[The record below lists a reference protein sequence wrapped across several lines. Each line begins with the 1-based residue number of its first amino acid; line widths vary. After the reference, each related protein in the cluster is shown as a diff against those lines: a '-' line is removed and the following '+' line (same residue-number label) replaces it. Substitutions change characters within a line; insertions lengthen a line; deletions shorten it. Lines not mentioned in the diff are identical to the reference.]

1 MEMQPVRHDRDAVP
15 QQTLHR
21 LQHAL
26 SSIMVTS
33 QARSEIALENR
44 PQTTLA
50 WGRAYLPAHFAKPAS
65 RMHEWLGAELDAMR
79 VNRGA
84 RVNLLGPRGSAKS
97 TVATLCHVL
106 HAALE
111 GWERYIWIVSDTKE
125 QAETHLDNVKAELVD
140 NRRLRTDYAHAVG
153 HGRRWRANSIEL
165 ANGVVIESYGTGQRI
180 RGRRRSADRPSL
192 IVCDDL
198 QNDSHISS
206 AAQREASR
214 QWFQGT
220 LLNAGTKHT
229 NIINL
234 ATALHREA
242 LALALHRTAGWSSRN
257 YPAIETWPTNS
268 ELWQEWE
275 ALYCDAEDPAAKST
289 ARAFYEERRAAM
301 DAGATVLW
309 PAVEDLYTLMQ
320 MRVEIGQTA
329 FEREKQGSPVNPE
342 FCEWPES
349 YFGEQIWFDAW
360 PENLAVRTIALDPSK
375 GREAGR
381 GDFSA
386 YVMLGIDPQGV
397 MYVEADIERR
407 PTPQM
412 VADGIELC
420 RRFRPHA
427 FGVEANQFQELLC
440 GEFAKEFS
448 HNQLSHIVPAA
459 IHNHTNKVVRI
470 RRLGPYLSQRRLR
483 FLATSPATQMLVD
496 QLRDFPT
503 GAHDDG
509 PDALEMAIRLADE
522 ILGAPQR
529 DDGLGDR
536 LPIGFSAS

>member
-1 MEMQPVRHDRDAVP
+1 MDLQPIQLDENSLPHE
-15 QQTLHR
+15 TFCR
-21 LQHAL
+21 LRNDLGTA
-26 SSIMVTS
+26 MVVG
-33 QARSEIALENR
+33 QARSR
-44 PQTTLA
+44 PSAPVDRPRTTLA
-50 WGRAYLPAHFAKPAS
+50 WGRTYLPAHFAKPAS

-79 VNRGA
+79 ANRGA
-84 RVNLLGPRGSAKS
+84 RVNLIGPRGSAKS

-106 HAALE
+106 HAAVE

-140 NRRLRTDYAHAVG
+140 NRRLRRDYAHAVG

-165 ANGVVIESYGTGQRI
+165 ANGVVIESYGTGQSI

-198 QNDSHISS
+198 QNDAHISS

-229 NIINL
+229 NIVNL

-242 LALALHRTAGWSSRN
+242 LALQLHRTAGWTSRN
-257 YPAIETWPTNS
+257 FPAIGSWPTS
-268 ELWQEWE
+268 TDLWQEWE
-275 ALYCDAEDPAAKST
+275 DLYCDVDNPNAKLT
-289 ARAFYEERRAAM
+289 ARTFYDARQEAM
-301 DAGATVLW
+301 DAGAAVLW

-320 MRVEIGQTA
+320 MRIEIGQTA

-349 YFGEQIWFDAW
+349 YFGDHIWFEAW
-360 PENLAVRTIALDPSK
+360 PENLLVRTIALDPSK

-381 GDFSA
+381 GDYSA
-386 YVMLGIDPQGV
+386 YVLLGIDTHGV
-397 MYVEADIERR
+397 MFVEADIDRR

-420 RRFRPHA
+420 RRFDPHA

-440 GEFAKEFS
+440 GEFATELAN
-448 HNQLSHIVPAA
+448 NQLSYIIPAA
-459 IHNHTNKVVRI
+459 IHNHVNKVVRI
-470 RRLGPYLSQRRLR
+470 RRLGPHLSQRRLR
-483 FLATSPATQMLVD
+483 FLVTSPATRMLVD

-509 PDALEMAIRLADE
+509 PDALEMAIRLADDVWH
-522 ILGAPQR
+522 GR
-529 DDGLGDR
+529 GDDDGLGDR
-536 LPIGFSAS
+536 LIIE